1 MVPGRDA
8 VPGVLVFFG
17 GTTKTGPYRISCAC
31 NLGANV
37 PCWFDSLGCALAWWR
52 RCQLMSNIP
61 DNEFDLEKLFLPA
74 WAQQEPS
81 SAKYAKYEGE
91 TEPSDRRSERR
102 GPRPPRREG
111 GNRREGNRR
120 PGERRPFAKGPGEQ
134 VRREQGPSGERG
146 QRPGPRRGPPRERR
160 EPPAPLPE
168 INVSVVPEE
177 KVVESLAKQIKITG
191 RAYPLFDIAQMILQK
206 PERHAVIFGLKK
218 NAENKAIQPLFV
230 CALDDSLWLSDDE
243 AVGHVLRKHFN
254 TFYQSDKTA
263 TEPPKGKYTF
273 VAQCGISGVILGP
286 PNYHDYQNQLRKLHS
301 ERFSRMPFEVYKS
314 RVKIVRDE
322 AVVKQWVEE
331 QSWKTE
337 YICLNMPEPLKLPTR
352 EAVEQHF
359 RENHKDN
366 IIKPIESHTMSGTA
380 ARNLRSP
387 ELVRLVRSVWEDQRR
402 FPLQIA
408 TVLSQQFAGHG
419 LQFFKVNKTITH
431 VSVARPH
438 YLDLA
443 LTPVSDGV
451 KRIVDYI
458 NANPKCTRRQLL
470 AAVAPTPLPA
480 PVPAPAPA
488 VSAPETA
495 EAPAPTPAAAAP
507 AEPAETNAEQNALMG
522 DLHWLIH
529 QGHVIEF
536 ANGTLETAKKPLPR
550 PPKKEPKPAEAP
562 AEGATPA
569 APAEPSVE
577 AAAETP
583 VSDLAQPAQLAP
595 TATDEPVAPA
605 REPEASSAPAG
616 HENQPESPEAAHNG
630 PPPVPAGQP
639 PAEKSE
645 DIVPSP
651 S

>member
-1 MVPGRDA
+1 
-8 VPGVLVFFG
+8 
-17 GTTKTGPYRISCAC
+17 
-31 NLGANV
+31 
-37 PCWFDSLGCALAWWR
+37 
-52 RCQLMSNIP
+52 MSNIP

-74 WAQQEPS
+74 WAQEEPS

-91 TEPSDRRSERR
+91 TGPSERRGERR
-102 GPRPPRREG
+102 GPRPPRRDGGPRREG
-111 GNRREGNRR
+111 ANRREGDRR
-120 PGERRPFAKGPGEQ
+120 PGDRRPFARGGEQ
-134 VRREQGPSGERG
+134 GRAEQGPPGERG
-146 QRPGPRRGPPRERR
+146 LRPGQHRGPRRERR

-168 INVSVVPEE
+168 LNVSVVPDE
-177 KVVESLAKQIKITG
+177 KVVESLTRQIKITG

-206 PERHAVIFGLKK
+206 PERHAVIFSVKK
-218 NAENKAIQPLFV
+218 NAENKSVQPLFA
-230 CALDDSLWLSDDE
+230 CALDDSLWLSEDE

-254 TFYQSDKTA
+254 TFYQAEKTA

-273 VAQCGISGVILGP
+273 VAQCGMSGVILGP
-286 PNYHDYQNQLRKLHS
+286 PNYHDYQNQLRKLHA
-301 ERFSRMPFEVYKS
+301 ERFSRMPFEMYKS

-322 AVVKQWVEE
+322 AVVKQWVDE

-337 YICLNMPEPLKLPTR
+337 YLCLNMPEPLKLPTK

-366 IIKPIESHTMSGTA
+366 IIKSVESYTLNGTA

-387 ELVRLVRSVWEDQRR
+387 DLVRVVRTVWEDQRR

-443 LTPVSDGV
+443 LTPVSEGV
-451 KRIVDYI
+451 KRIVEYI
-458 NANPKCTRRQLL
+458 DANPKCTRRQLL
-470 AAVAPTPLPA
+470 AAIA
-480 PVPAPAPA
+480 PAPAPA
-488 VSAPETA
+488 AAPAAPATETA
-495 EAPAPTPAAAAP
+495 EAPAAAPPTPVP
-507 AEPAETNAEQNALMG
+507 AESSETNAEQNALMG

-550 PPKKEPKPAEAP
+550 PPKPEPKPSEASAEGAPTLAATEAP
-562 AEGATPA
+562 AETSAAEIPVPDLSQQEAQAAA
-569 APAEPSVE
+569 APVDPTPSV
-577 AAAETP
+577 P
-583 VSDLAQPAQLAP
+583 GPQNSPA
-595 TATDEPVAPA
+595 PVAP
-605 REPEASSAPAG
+605 EPAASA
-616 HENQPESPEAAHNG
+616 ESPERSHHE
-630 PPPVPAGQP
+630 PPPVPTGEP
-639 PAEKSE
+639 PAEKMEKPE